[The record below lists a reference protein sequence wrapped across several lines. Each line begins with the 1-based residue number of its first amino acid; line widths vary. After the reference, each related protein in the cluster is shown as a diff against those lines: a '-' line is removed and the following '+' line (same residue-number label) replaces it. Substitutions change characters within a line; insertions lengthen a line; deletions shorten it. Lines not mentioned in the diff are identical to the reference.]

1 MQSLPSPDG
10 AHIATIFPAKLSIR
24 ETRSLEITRVISLP
38 PELTTSITWFLWST
52 SSSRILVA
60 SAAEIRIYSTI
71 HSQFSA
77 TITNPTSG
85 TTRPVFVSFGATDNE
100 VCVFSEFGLKV
111 SVFNLSNS
119 RSVDLNNPKF
129 YNPGVA
135 ARGIS
140 YRPVS
145 LNLALLTRSGGKD
158 VISIHARDT
167 LEVTR
172 SWHPDTVDA
181 QGLSWSAD
189 GRWLAVWESASQGH
203 RFFIYAAD
211 GYLYKTWN
219 GPLPVAG
226 DTDLDLGPGIKLF
239 DWNRLGT
246 HVAIADYSKRVTVLL
261 APLFTEAMSL
271 LHTPTIRPAE
281 SLQVRRIHRPHI
293 NVLTFL

>member
-1 MQSLPSPDG
+1 MQSLPSPNG
-10 AHIATIFPAKLSIR
+10 AYIATIFPSKLSIR
-24 ETRSLEITRVISLP
+24 ETRSLEVTRVISLP
-38 PELTTSITWFLWST
+38 PEVAASIIWFLWSP

-60 SAAEIRIYSTI
+60 SAAEIRVYSTTN
-71 HSQFSA
+71 SQFSA

-85 TTRPVFVSFGATDNE
+85 TTKPVFVSFGATDNE
-100 VCVFSEFGLKV
+100 ICVFSEFGLKLTI
-111 SVFNLSNS
+111 FDLSTS
-119 RSVDLNNPKF
+119 RSVDINNPKF

-135 ARGIS
+135 AKGIS

-145 LNLALLTRSGGKD
+145 LNLALLTRNGGKD
-158 VISIHARDT
+158 IISIHDRDT

-181 QGLSWSAD
+181 QGISWSAD

-203 RFFIYAAD
+203 RFLIYAAD

-219 GPLPVAG
+219 GPIPTI
-226 DTDLDLGPGIKLF
+226 DETDLSLGPGIKLF
-239 DWNRLGT
+239 DWNPSGT
-246 HVAIADYSKRVTVLL
+246 HVAIGDYSRRATVLS

-281 SLQVRRIHRPHI
+281 SLQV
-293 NVLTFL
+293 